1 MTLPFELELKQ
12 VQFKFNVIQ
21 SYTLVICGSMCGTK
35 KELLIIFICTVSVFC
50 ALSVKSAKQKT
61 NVDLQYM
68 K

>member
-21 SYTLVICGSMCGTK
+21 SYTLVILK

-61 NVDLQYM
+61 NDDLQYM